1 MKITVKRIAK
11 KNTYTIGKLYIDGVY
26 ETDTLE
32 DRDRGLRKDMPIE
45 VIRKMKVKGQTAI
58 PSGTYNVIITYSP
71 KYKKPM
77 PLLLG
82 VPGFE
87 GIRIHS
93 GNTDKDTEGCLLVG
107 ENKEVG
113 KVLNSRAAYN
123 RLFTKLQKA
132 FDKGETITITI
143 E

>member
-1 MKITVKRIAK
+1 MKLTLKRIAK
-11 KNTYTIGKLYIDGVY
+11 KPTYTIGRLFVNGQRYC
-26 ETDTLE
+26 DTLE
-32 DRDRGLRKDMPIE
+32 DRDRGLQKAMVLEEIM
-45 VIRKMKVKGQTAI
+45 KKKVKGETAI
-58 PSGTYNVIITYSP
+58 PTGEYNVIITYSP
-71 KYKKPM
+71 KYKKQM

-93 GNTDKDTEGCLLVG
+93 GNTNRDTEGCILLG

-113 KVLNSRAAYN
+113 KVLNSRYWCNKFFN
-123 RLFTKLQKA
+123 RLKA
-132 FDKGETITITI
+132 AINRGETVTLTI